1 MTINI
6 GNKNKI
12 KKSNIGH
19 QFTSNNAQN
28 QVTQNQT
35 LFEKHPVLISFLI
48 SFVAGFIML
57 FSFWETVINWIENYF
72 K

>member
-1 MTINI
+1 MNINI

-19 QFTSNNAQN
+19 QFTSNNGGN
-28 QVTQNQT
+28 QEPPKKT
-35 LFEKHPVLISFLI
+35 LFEKHPILISFLI
-48 SFVAGFIML
+48 SFVAGFILL
-57 FSFWETVINWIENYF
+57 FSFWGNVAGWMEGFF